1 MQQLAAG
8 TSCHVVLRP
17 KTAGKRNA
25 WNIYF
30 SVLFGSP
37 HKSYYIDYGRVIVT
51 YNVDKNTHFCDCNK
65 SKCVH
70 CLIAILVTK
79 DIVGEQTSSE
89 KLKGTMKRTV
99 NRISLVQPTK

>member
-1 MQQLAAG
+1 MFKPTTMLEDSDLDSEQRVKIVTVMTYAAG

-51 YNVDKNTHFCDCNK
+51 YNVDKKPT
-65 SKCVH
+65 SV
-70 CLIAILVTK
+70 IVT
-79 DIVGEQTSSE
+79 S
-89 KLKGTMKRTV
+89 LNACTV
-99 NRISLVQPTK
+99 L